1 VRQLGSLQ
9 VRELGDDARFGYLHR
24 RRRRRRLAAAAAA
37 EEEEKKKPSSLLLSW
52 LVLQSSSRS
61 MVGMTIIGPIS

>member
-24 RRRRRRLAAAAAA
+24 RRRRRLAAAAA

-61 MVGMTIIGPIS
+61 MVSMTIIGPIS